1 MAGPVRLKSL
11 VNPTT
16 LFGRKTQCTNAS
28 IVQAIVT
35 QPPTYLPEI
44 DINQNTRAFIEN
56 PLRRYTPE
64 ALDAM
69 VNQFVEEEGLGYLGD
84 LLRKGAQI
92 GRDPFAPQVAP
103 DLDEDS
109 LEALRDEN
117 RYPFRHPHKFWLT
130 ISILCCGALLQ

>member
-1 MAGPVRLKSL
+1 MARPVALKSL

-16 LFGRKTQCTNAS
+16 LFGRNQCTNAS

-35 QPPTYLPEI
+35 QPPIYLPEI

-69 VNQFVEEEGLGYLGD
+69 VNKFIEEEGLDHLGD

-92 GRDPFAPQVAP
+92 GRDPFAPQVAQ
-103 DLDEDS
+103 DLDEAE

-117 RYPFRHPHKFWLT
+117 RHPFRHPHKFWLT